1 MGRSSPISGAAL
13 DAFAAEAR
21 AAGFDEILDREWP
34 PGHVIA
40 THTHPFALR
49 AMVADGEMWLTV
61 AGETRHLLPGDIFA
75 LEPDLPHA
83 ERYGPAG
90 AAYRVARRN

>member
-1 MGRSSPISGAAL
+1 MGPIRPNLGTAL

-21 AAGFDEILDREWP
+21 AAGFDEVLDREWP
-34 PGHVIA
+34 PGHVID
-40 THTHPFALR
+40 THTHAFALR
-49 AMVADGEMWLTV
+49 AMVAAGEMWLTV
-61 AGETRHLLPGDIFA
+61 AGETRHLLPGDIFS
-75 LEPDLPHA
+75 LEPDVPHA